1 MAFVKKHRA
10 DLLLIL
16 ALLLL
21 AGAAW
26 LYMSLTREHGGE
38 AVVTIDGEE
47 RARLPLGEDGQWT
60 FESDRGENTLVI
72 ENGEAY
78 ISSASCPD
86 HICVRQGRISFDG
99 ETIVCLPNRLVV
111 TIEGGEDA
119 ETDASAG

>member
-26 LYMSLTREHGGE
+26 LYMSLTREPGGE

-47 RARLPLGEDGQWT
+47 RARLPLDEDGQWV
-60 FESDRGENTLVI
+60 FESARGENTLVI

-78 ISSASCPD
+78 ISQASCPD
-86 HICVRQGRISFDG
+86 HICVHQGRVSFDG
-99 ETIVCLPNRLVV
+99 ETIVCLPNRLIV
-111 TIEGGEDA
+111 TIEGGKSA

>member
-47 RARLPLGEDGQWT
+47 RARLPLGEDGQWV

-78 ISSASCPD
+78 ISRASCPD
-86 HICVRQGRISFDG
+86 HICVRQGRVSFDG

-111 TIEGGEDA
+111 TIEGGESA